1 MIAEVAE
8 DDKIIV
14 EKSTASC
21 RTAEDVRNTFAAVG
35 KSGVLFDI
43 LSNLEFLAEG
53 TAINE
58 PDRILI
64 GSLNSKRGLRVASL
78 LADIYVRWVPRDCI
92 ITMNLW
98 SAEMTKLAANALLA
112 QRISSI
118 KSLSAVCEVTGA
130 DIAEVRYACVSDD
143 RIGSRMLK
151 SLVCFWKLLLQ
162 EGSTLQN
169 PSICRK
175 SRLTGDL
182 SLTST
187 NTGKKDGFI
196 KHIIAC

>member
-8 DDKIIV
+8 DYKIIV

-21 RTAEDVRNTFAAVG
+21 RTAEDVSNTFAAVG
-35 KSGVLFDI
+35 KPGVLFDI

-53 TAINE
+53 TAINDLLE

-64 GSLNSKRGLRVASL
+64 GSLNSKEGLRVASL
-78 LADIYVRWVPRDCI
+78 LAGIYARWVPRDCI

-162 EGSTLQN
+162 EGYPEFGLHCRIPASAGNRSLLE
-169 PSICRK
+169 IC
-175 SRLTGDL
+175 
-182 SLTST
+182 
-187 NTGKKDGFI
+187 
-196 KHIIAC
+196 H